1 MTASA
6 VLQRSLATLAL
17 ASAVIAHAQQRPS
30 GSPLSP
36 AAAPPR
42 TPSTAPVLPLHSGDP
57 MAISAANDPL
67 LKLARQTA
75 PLDLFR
81 RVVAETIAR
90 APAGAEAEATRDEA
104 EASLDEAKAG
114 RRPTID
120 LTVSSYR
127 VVSRNFGDG
136 PQNLIEQA
144 RPSRRTDQLL
154 TLDQPLLD
162 AGGAKS
168 RIAAAAARLRGAD
181 FDVETA
187 ADRIALDTIA
197 AWYDVFT
204 YRSLVALADAF
215 AGSQRELRGMVQE
228 RIRRGV
234 SAPADVARVD
244 SYIASAEARLARYRR
259 LEQQAVARFEALTG
273 RPPPAGLARA
283 PYAGVPISRDL
294 ALLRASESPVVRS
307 ARAAAEAA
315 RKDARAAR
323 SDTLPTLS
331 AGVDAG
337 RYGIFE
343 TPRDYDVRARLTVRQ
358 RLFGGVPERARQ
370 AEARARSTGARADR
384 IGSDAGRDAEIAWSD
399 VIALEEQRAALE
411 ATYLASRRSRD
422 TIAERFR
429 VASGSLFDVIGAEDS
444 YFETA
449 GSYLQAVTE
458 LDAARYVLL
467 SRTGMLLST
476 LGLSGATAG
485 SPTPQYAAPLAI
497 APAPAGKS
505 VAGPRL

>member
-6 VLQRSLATLAL
+6 VLQRSLVTLAL
-17 ASAVIAHAQQRPS
+17 TSAAIAPAQQRPS

-36 AAAPPR
+36 ASAPPR
-42 TPSTAPVLPLHSGDP
+42 ARPAEPVLPLHSGDP

-67 LKLARQTA
+67 LRLAQETA

-104 EASLDEAKAG
+104 EASLDEAKAA
-114 RRPTID
+114 RKPTID
-120 LTVSSYR
+120 LTVTSYR
-127 VVSRNFGDG
+127 VLSRNFGDG

-154 TLDQPLLD
+154 TLDQLLLD
-162 AGGAKS
+162 AGGAKN
-168 RIAAAAARLRGAD
+168 RIGAAAARLRAAD
-181 FDVETA
+181 LDVEGA
-187 ADRIALDTIA
+187 ADRIALETIA

-215 AGSQRELRGMVQE
+215 AGSQRELRSMVRE
-228 RIRRGV
+228 RIKRGV
-234 SAPADVARVD
+234 SAPADIARVD
-244 SYIASAEARLARYRR
+244 SYIASAEARLARFRR
-259 LEQQAVARFEALTG
+259 LEQQAIARFEALTG

-294 ALLRASESPVVRS
+294 ALLRASESPAVRS
-307 ARAAAEAA
+307 ARAAADAA
-315 RKDARAAR
+315 RKDAKAAR
-323 SDTLPTLS
+323 ADTFPTLS
-331 AGVDAG
+331 AGIDAG
-337 RYGIFE
+337 RYGAIE

-370 AEARARSTGARADR
+370 ADARARSTSARADR
-384 IGSDAGRDAEIAWSD
+384 IASDAGREAEIAWSD
-399 VIALEEQRAALE
+399 VVALDAERAALE

-449 GSYLQAVTE
+449 GGYLQSVTE

-476 LGLSGATAG
+476 LGLSGAIAV
-485 SPTPQYAAPLAI
+485 SPAPQYETPQAC
-497 APAPAGKS
+497 APAGRS
-505 VAGPRL
+505 VAGPKL

>member
-6 VLQRSLATLAL
+6 VLQRSLAMLAL
-17 ASAVIAHAQQRPS
+17 TGATMAAAQQIPS

-36 AAAPPR
+36 ARAPVR
-42 TPSTAPVLPLHSGDP
+42 TPPTEPVLPLHSGDP
-57 MAISAANDPL
+57 MAISAKDDPL
-67 LKLARQTA
+67 LKIAQETA

-90 APAGAEAEATRDEA
+90 APGGVEAEATRDEA
-104 EASLDEAKAG
+104 EAALDEAKSA
-114 RRPTID
+114 RKPTID
-120 LTVSSYR
+120 LTMSSYR
-127 VVSRNFGDG
+127 VLSRNFGDG
-136 PQNLIEQA
+136 PQNIIEQS

-154 TLDQPLLD
+154 TLDQLLLD
-162 AGGAKS
+162 AGGAKN
-168 RIAAAAARLRGAD
+168 RIGAAAARLRAAD
-181 FDVETA
+181 FDVESA

-215 AGSQRELRGMVQE
+215 AGSQRELRAMVRE
-228 RIRRGV
+228 RIKRGV
-234 SAPADVARVD
+234 SAPADIARVD
-244 SYIASAEARLARYRR
+244 SYIASAEARLARFRR

-294 ALLRASESPVVRS
+294 ALLRASESPAVRS

-315 RKDARAAR
+315 RKDAKAAR
-323 SDTLPTLS
+323 ADTLPILS
-331 AGVDAG
+331 AGIDAG
-337 RYGIFE
+337 RYGVFE
-343 TPRDYDVRARLTVRQ
+343 SPRDYDIRARLTVRQ

-370 AEARARSTGARADR
+370 AEARARSTDARADR
-384 IGSDAGRDAEIAWSD
+384 IASDAGRDAEIAWSD
-399 VIALEEQRAALE
+399 VAALEEQRAALE

-467 SRTGMLLST
+467 SRTGMLLPT
-476 LGLSGATAG
+476 LGLSGATVA
-485 SPTPQYAAPLAI
+485 AAP
-497 APAPAGKS
+497 PSGKS
-505 VAGPRL
+505 VSGPRL